1 MDSFT
6 CIATLLSNTAADD
19 VVVVSIPADE
29 ETRKQY
35 SGGYCTIA

>member
-6 CIATLLSNTAADD
+6 SITALLSNTAADD
-19 VVVVSIPADE
+19 VVAVSIPTDE
-29 ETRKQY
+29 ENKKQF